1 MHEHDYIHRDLK
13 PENWVI
19 GLDKEENLIY
29 LIDFGLSKKY
39 KDAKGEHILYKEG
52 KSILGTV
59 RYVSIYTHLG
69 IEQSRRDD
77 IESLG
82 YILVYLAKGVLPWQ
96 GLKAKTQKERY
107 KLIMNKKIENKPEL
121 LCHGLPEAFCQF
133 FEYAR
138 GIQFN
143 ERPDYSY
150 LKGLFHR
157 TLTKINYQNDSI
169 FDWCKITKPVD
180 LYQNHIPK
188 YNMFDIIKKL
198 ESLVKKEEGTTQ
210 EDNN

>member
-1 MHEHDYIHRDLK
+1 M
-13 PENWVI
+13 
-19 GLDKEENLIY
+19 
-29 LIDFGLSKKY
+29 
-39 KDAKGEHILYKEG
+39 
-52 KSILGTV
+52 

-82 YILVYLAKGVLPWQ
+82 YILIYLAKGVLPWQ

-121 LCHGLPEAFCQF
+121 LCSGLPDAFSQF

-143 ERPDYSY
+143 EKPDYGY
-150 LKGLFHR
+150 LKGLFTR
-157 TLTKINYQNDSI
+157 TLNKINYQNDSI
-169 FDWCKITKPVD
+169 FDWCKHTKPVD
-180 LYQNHIPK
+180 LYQNHVPK

-198 ESLVKKEEGTTQ
+198 ESLVKNEEKASHEEQ
-210 EDNN
+210 